1 MHPHPNLH
9 PPHHTHRPD
18 CRCARGNSER
28 PSPTHRRIRLAPHHI
43 HPRAPPRL
51 EHQRRRPH
59 PRRTHPPLTRSDT
72 THRPYSLGTAM
83 VRAVHHDLRMG
94 NRTGF
99 HPPSPPS
106 HQPQRIHRRPHP
118 PQSPHQPIHS
128 RSKPAAT
135 LKSCPRSLVI
145 FYVRTY
151 ASVYM
156 NCFLVLCIVEA

>member
-1 MHPHPNLH
+1 MPWRRFQTPAGTCRAPMHPHPNLH

-18 CRCARGNSER
+18 CR
-28 PSPTHRRIRLAPHHI
+28 
-43 HPRAPPRL
+43 RA
-51 EHQRRRPH
+51 H

-94 NRTGF
+94 NRTGCR
-99 HPPSPPS
+99 PPSPPS